1 MTIGTSEPSLPI
13 AEQQAGNITLLQNG
27 DAIFPAMLEAIHGA
41 RYTICFETFIYWK
54 GKIAEEV
61 AEALSER
68 ARAGVA
74 VHVLLD
80 WVGTFRMDEALI
92 DLMLSGGVEVEK
104 FRPLRW
110 FNLRRVNYRTH
121 RKLLIVDGRIGFTGG
136 VGVADEWQ
144 GHAQD
149 PEHWR
154 DNHYRLTG
162 AAVGELQRAFFSNW
176 VKVHGWKPEP
186 GSDVYYPELEPTP
199 CLKVISGSP
208 WSNRG
213 QLQRM
218 FLEAIDSA
226 NESIRIATAYFM
238 PGEKLFRALLRA
250 RKRSV
255 HIEILMCGV
264 HTDRDIVRQA
274 SRAHWGRLLKAGV
287 RLFEYEPTLYHVK
300 LLVVD
305 SEWISIGS
313 ANFDARSCWLN
324 DELNVN
330 VHEKAVVREHITMF
344 QEDLAKGR
352 KLSLVQWE
360 QRPVLTKIGDWI
372 SQLFRR
378 QL

>member
-208 WSNRG
+208 WSNRD

>member
-27 DAIFPAMLEAIHGA
+27 DAIFPAMLEAIYGA

-92 DLMLSGGVEVEK
+92 DLMLSAGVEVEK

-208 WSNRG
+208 WSNRD

-238 PGEKLFRALLRA
+238 PGEKLFRALIRA
-250 RKRSV
+250 RKRGV